1 MTFCVALLSGN
12 LRVWQIACYLI
23 SAVISLEGIFPADT
37 FQNYLDS
44 AFRNLQAKL
53 FTNIVANNTI
63 CNRVGIVFNENL
75 ENERAKVVKVVFALV
90 YVNFQ
95 NRQTGERVR

>member
-23 SAVISLEGIFPADT
+23 SAVVSLEGIFPADT

-63 CNRVGIVFNENL
+63 CNRVGIVFNEGSPH
-75 ENERAKVVKVVFALV
+75 ETEII
-90 YVNFQ
+90 
-95 NRQTGERVR
+95 VR